1 VIEPVKP
8 RVLVV
13 EDEPHIRDVIVRKL
27 EGEGYEVQ
35 GTGLG
40 AEALKLLESAAP
52 SLVLLDIGLPDIDG
66 VSVCQEARRLTAA
79 PILMLTGEPSPAV
92 AVRALDVGANDY
104 VRKPVDLGELA
115 ARVRAALRASMAAPD
130 DATPVQLGSLYIDEL
145 NGSVRY
151 AEAEVDVSPTE
162 TRLLAFLARHPGRA
176 FTRQELLK
184 AVWDGE
190 RGEHLV
196 EVHVSNLRR
205 RLKAAGCP
213 EQTIRTVPG
222 RGYRLD
228 PPSRGD

>member
-1 VIEPVKP
+1 MKP

-184 AVWDGE
+184 AVWDDE

>member
-1 VIEPVKP
+1 VKP

-184 AVWDGE
+184 AVWDDE

>member
-184 AVWDGE
+184 AVWDDE